1 MIQKNEGVWSLRLQN
16 RLDAVA
22 LRQELKGRVALF
34 VTAAGVALGAAAS
47 IDSWAG
53 LAPGAAAAFFL
64 WKMLRAQRRLRM
76 LENEA
81 EFW

>member
-16 RLDAVA
+16 RLDEVA

-34 VTAAGVALGAAAS
+34 LTTAGVALGVVAS
-47 IDSWAG
+47 IDSWVG
-53 LAPGAAAAFFL
+53 LFSGAAAAFFL
-64 WKMLRAQRRLRM
+64 WKMLRAQKRLRM

-81 EFW
+81 EF